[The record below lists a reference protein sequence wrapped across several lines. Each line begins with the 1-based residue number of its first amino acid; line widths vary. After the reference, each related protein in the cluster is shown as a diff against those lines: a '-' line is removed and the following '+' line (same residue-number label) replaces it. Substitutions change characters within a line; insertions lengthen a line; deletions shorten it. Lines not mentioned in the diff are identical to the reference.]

1 MTGRVLP
8 NWSDSFFLR
17 RSLTPSL
24 SIASMKR
31 CVNCR
36 EWIDG
41 IKERLQ
47 ICEPGSPA
55 AKAFLLDYFFLPSPN
70 NEMKSQTI
78 EKQSQIEHIEIR
90 ERPCSVEFDR
100 VSVID
105 RLSLSLSLS
114 LDVDEKELHFRG
126 GSRIYAGRNRRRADC
141 CGSTAILFRISMQIC
156 GAALSITPTFRLMKR
171 KQRAVSGHRRPVKH
185 DGKGFSPIR
194 GPRWP
199 GFRFLPSFFFLHS
212 SFLFTEFRLSASLRL
227 WRFTNSLTKAN
238 RGNIYQMSSFYFSW
252 NFRRPSWDDLCF
264 LSVFFRS

>member
-114 LDVDEKELHFRG
+114 LLT
-126 GSRIYAGRNRRRADC
+126 S
-141 CGSTAILFRISMQIC
+141 
-156 GAALSITPTFRLMKR
+156 MKR
-171 KQRAVSGHRRPVKH
+171 NYTFGADRGFMPAGIDAEPIVVDPPPSSSAFRCKSVAPRYRSRRPFGWWNENNAPYRAIAGQSNMMEKDSHRFVAQ
-185 DGKGFSPIR
+185 DGPDSAFYRVFFFYILL
-194 GPRWP
+194 
-199 GFRFLPSFFFLHS
+199 FYLPSFVSQLHCDS
-212 SFLFTEFRLSASLRL
+212 GGSPTH
-227 WRFTNSLTKAN
+227 
-238 RGNIYQMSSFYFSW
+238 
-252 NFRRPSWDDLCF
+252 
-264 LSVFFRS
+264 